1 MVELKHRCNPT
12 PLLAA
17 FNADHPNAKP
27 EDFNSIAFREVKN
40 AIKEELNE
48 DQGGLCVYC
57 EQKLAAAD
65 GQLEHIKP
73 KGGKKARSDLCF
85 TYTNYAHSC
94 INPNTCGQKK
104 KDGVLP
110 IEPTDP
116 HCNSQWLL
124 STNGSIEPRSD
135 LTKQQRHDTIKTRDM
150 LGLNQPA
157 LVEAR
162 QRVLRNVI
170 EILQQNPQAASA
182 FIASQEFRYLLTASL
197 N

>member
-1 MVELKHRCNPT
+1 MVELKHRSNPT
-12 PLLAA
+12 PSLAA
-17 FNADHPNAKP
+17 FIAAHPNATP
-27 EDFNSIAFREVKN
+27 TDFDSPAFGAVKK
-40 AIKEELNE
+40 AVKAELNE

-57 EQKLAAAD
+57 EQKLAAAN

-73 KGGKKARSDLCF
+73 KGGKNAHPDLCF

-94 INPNTCGQKK
+94 INPKTCGQKK

-124 STNGSIEPRSD
+124 STNGRIEPREGLS
-135 LTKQQRHDTIKTRDM
+135 KQQRHKAIQTRDM

-162 QRVLRNVI
+162 QRVFRNVI
-170 EILQQNPQAASA
+170 EILQQRPQTASA
-182 FIASQEFRYLLTASL
+182 FIAKQEFRYLLAASV
-197 N
+197 

>member
-1 MVELKHRCNPT
+1 MVELKHRSNPT
-12 PLLAA
+12 PLLATFIA
-17 FNADHPNAKP
+17 AHPNATPK
-27 EDFNSIAFREVKN
+27 DFDSIAFRAAKN
-40 AIKEELNE
+40 AIKTELNT

-57 EQKLAAAD
+57 EQKLAAKD

-73 KGGKKARSDLCF
+73 KGGKNARPDLCF

-94 INPNTCGQKK
+94 TNDKTCGQKK
-104 KDGVLP
+104 KDGELP

-116 HCNSQWLL
+116 HCNSQWVL
-124 STNGSIEPRSD
+124 STNGEIQPHNNLRK
-135 LTKQQRHDTIKTRDM
+135 KQKHPVNQTIGM

-162 QRVLRNVI
+162 QRVFRNVI
-170 EILQQNPQAASA
+170 EILQQRPQTASA
-182 FIASQEFRYLLTASL
+182 FIAKQEFRYLLTASL